1 MIGPLKHKK
10 VLSIRLTAVQKSVED
25 NIQAT
30 VSKCLHADCL
40 RFFIQSGLIVV
51 PKMEITFRCKAGE
64 PSVSQS
70 GGIQCRCKIGSHYY
84 TNQLH
89 AGRGVAKE
97 DTWYIVTWRPGFS
110 HNLSN
115 KTCHTL
121 ICAGDLPPAEGL
133 LSNAWM
139 ANLASGKAPSR

>member
-10 VLSIRLTAVQKSVED
+10 VLSIRLTAVQKKNVED

-70 GGIQCRCKIGSHYY
+70 GGIRCRCKIGSHYY

-97 DTWYIVTWRPGFS
+97 DTWFSVTWQPGV
-110 HNLSN
+110 HNPAN
-115 KTCHTL
+115 KTGHAL
-121 ICAGDLPPAEGL
+121 ICTGDLAPVEGF
-133 LSNAWM
+133 LSHARM
-139 ANLASGKAPSR
+139 ANLASEKAPSR